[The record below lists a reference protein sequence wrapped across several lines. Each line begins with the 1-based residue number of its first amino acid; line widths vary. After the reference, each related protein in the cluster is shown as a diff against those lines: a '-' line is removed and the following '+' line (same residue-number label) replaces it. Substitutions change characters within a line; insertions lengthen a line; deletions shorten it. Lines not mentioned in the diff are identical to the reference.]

1 MLIIAY
7 DSWIATIFSICFD
20 KGLTPTVLQPTA
32 FFENKFYINL
42 CWWKSDGHCIDTSRL
57 YCELVQFCLDFCL
70 SRIKLINVEIL
81 SIRKM
86 NICATMPNI
95 SVIRAQTINQSL
107 IMYWKISCDD
117 PNHYYWLNQTA
128 RICSETLSIL
138 LDYQVLSETLSPIIL
153 LVNFFN
159 SMQAYETQFTLIF
172 YLHSMQ
178 FKLMPAPRNFLS
190 HSIYE

>member
-1 MLIIAY
+1 MTKAL
-7 DSWIATIFSICFD
+7 
-20 KGLTPTVLQPTA
+20 LQPTA

-95 SVIRAQTINQSL
+95 SVIWAQTINQSL

-178 FKLMPAPRNFLS
+178 FKLMPALRSFLS
-190 HSIYE
+190 HRIYEYSCESWAIKD